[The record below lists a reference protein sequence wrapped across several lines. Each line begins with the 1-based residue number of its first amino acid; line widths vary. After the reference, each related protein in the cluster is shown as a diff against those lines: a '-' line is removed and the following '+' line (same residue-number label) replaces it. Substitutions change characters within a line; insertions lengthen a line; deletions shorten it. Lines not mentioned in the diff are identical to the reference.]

1 MKTIHIATRWVRKGL
16 ASSGSPAPLL
26 PSLTPSITRPASVS
40 ATCRLR
46 LTSFCREMAAL
57 RCCSVMQTCSYE
69 DAAWEKGGCKARR
82 EALKAAAAVGKKQGP
97 AARHGELPI

>member
-1 MKTIHIATRWVRKGL
+1 MKTIHPSTRWVRRGL
-16 ASSGSPAPLL
+16 ASSESPAPLL

-46 LTSFCREMAAL
+46 LTSSCRETAAL

-69 DAAWEKGGCKARR
+69 DAAWEKGGSKARR
-82 EALKAAAAVGKKQGP
+82 ATITEAACELNNEYNSAAQAQA
-97 AARHGELPI
+97 H